1 MLPEFLLPVVAAV
14 VLTEVRPFLVTFTEE
29 VVPVWV
35 VPLWVDVPEVTVPEV
50 VAVVVLVVPPVAVV
64 VLVAEFAPGTVV
76 LPLVEVVVVV
86 RFCEEVVVVRFWVA
100 EVVVLV
106 CVVPDCVVVAADEPE
121 ERLTLEELELV
132 VAERLFWFC
141 VDSVFV
147 EEVPVLPLLTCA
159 KLEEEVISA
168 ASNTAA
174 TE

>member
-35 VPLWVDVPEVTVPEV
+35 VPLWVVVPEVTVPEV
-50 VAVVVLVVPPVAVV
+50 VAVVVLVVLPVAVV

-76 LPLVEVVVVV
+76 LPLVEV
-86 RFCEEVVVVRFWVA
+86 VVVVRFWVA

-147 EEVPVLPLLTCA
+147 EEVPVRPLLTCA